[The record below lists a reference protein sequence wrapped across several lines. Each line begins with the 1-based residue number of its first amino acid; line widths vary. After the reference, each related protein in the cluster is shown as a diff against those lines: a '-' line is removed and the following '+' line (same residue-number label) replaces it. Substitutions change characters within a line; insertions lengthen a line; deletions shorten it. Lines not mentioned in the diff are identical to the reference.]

1 MPLIKSSSNAARSKN
16 IAAETNS
23 GRPRAQAAAIAYRV
37 QRDAKKKKMANGGR
51 IKGYAPGGSVNVGE
65 KAAPFYIRNAAR
77 QGVPGGVIK
86 SAVPG
91 RTDKVPLGVKGN
103 SYVVPAD
110 AVSALGQGNTIA
122 GAGALDKLF
131 KVGPG
136 GAGMGRSPMAKMPG
150 KFAAGGDVMGAPDDG
165 APPVDIMA
173 AGGEYVVPPNVVAEL
188 GGGDP
193 ARGHDVLD
201 AMVTQIRKKAIKT
214 LKRLPK
220 PRKR

>member
-1 MPLIKSSSNAARSKN
+1 MPLIKSSSDKARSEN
-16 IAAETNS
+16 IGAEVRS
-23 GRPRAQAAAIAYRV
+23 GRPPAQAAAIAYRV
-37 QRDAKKKKMANGGR
+37 QRDAKRKKMASGGR
-51 IKGYAPGGSVNVGE
+51 IKGYAPGGGVNVGE

-122 GAGALDKLF
+122 GASSLDKLF

-136 GAGMGRSPMAKMPG
+136 GAAMGRSPIAKMSG
-150 KFAAGGDVMGAPDDG
+150 KFAAGGDVMGAPDNG
-165 APPVDIMA
+165 SPPVDIMA
-173 AGGEYVVPPNVVAEL
+173 AGGEYIVPPNVVSEL

-193 ARGHDVLD
+193 TRGHDVLD
-201 AMVTQIRKKAIKT
+201 AMVAQIRKKAIKT
-214 LKRLPK
+214 LRKLPK

>member
-1 MPLIKSSSNAARSKN
+1 MPLTKSSSPDAFKSNVS
-16 IAAETNS
+16 AEVKS
-23 GRPRAQAAAIAYRV
+23 GRPQKQALAIAFRV

-51 IKGYAPGGSVNVGE
+51 IKGYAPGGGVNVGE

-91 RTDKVPLGVKGN
+91 RTDRVPMGVKGN
-103 SYVVPAD
+103 SYVFPAD

-122 GAGALDKLF
+122 GAAALNKLF
-131 KVGPG
+131 KVGPA
-136 GAGMGRSPMAKMPG
+136 GAAMGKAPAARFPG
-150 KFAAGGDVMGAPDDG
+150 KFAAGGDVM
-165 APPVDIMA
+165 APPGGAEPTVDIMA
-173 AGGEYVVPPNVVAEL
+173 AGGEYVVPAEAVAEL
-188 GGGDP
+188 GQGDTKK
-193 ARGHDVLD
+193 GHDILD
-201 AMVTQIRKKAIKT
+201 AMVAQIRKKNIKT